1 MQNMAVFCALT
12 GLSCQTSCQSE
23 KRQSWII
30 AQRVDCF
37 QSHVTTLCWSSRFFF
52 DDDGGKTQA
61 KADMYSHVLSVI
73 LCDL

>member
-1 MQNMAVFCALT
+1 MPERETAELDHRSTGRLFPESCHNAVM
-12 GLSCQTSCQSE
+12 
-23 KRQSWII
+23 
-30 AQRVDCF
+30 V
-37 QSHVTTLCWSSRFFF
+37 VTFFF